1 MRALRPGTWKFQEL
15 AKHMQLLLTPDL
27 LIELGWQVVLDGVT
41 LKGWDWGGDESG
53 NNMVFASVGFGIQFP
68 FPSV

>member
-1 MRALRPGTWKFQEL
+1 
-15 AKHMQLLLTPDL
+15 MQLLLTPDL